1 MIYFFYLSLY
11 WVFVAVRGLSPVAA
25 NGGYFLGVVCRLI
38 IAVAS
43 LDAEARF

>member
-25 NGGYFLGVVCRLI
+25 SGGYFLGVVCRLI

-43 LDAEARF
+43 LGAEPRL